1 MEENAGS
8 KRAYMPMDKNALEQL
23 LSSYNWWMGVST
35 VAVAAGILGEYV
47 AHFVFEKEARRNR
60 LEMGISIFFGVLVLG
75 GVVGEYVFGKKLSQL
90 SEQIQQVADKQVAQA
105 NLDAAQARRDAEIVK
120 HQSADTNERAAKAEQ
135 QAAQE
140 NARAAKALQA
150 ADVARKN
157 AEAFQLEIAQANE
170 RAARAEKDAS
180 QANQQAEQERLAR
193 VKIEQQLA
201 PRVLT
206 EKQQE
211 NIEAKLRGFVGTPYE
226 LAVDPVPEAIG
237 LLTAIDNIL
246 RSSGWFNKESE
257 KKDFRFNF
265 TLPNGSKVEQ
275 AYFSGFEIQ
284 IANTMLPK
292 YRKAVETAV
301 AAFREEG
308 IEAKMTSLPAND
320 PSPNAIHIAV
330 GTK

>member
-1 MEENAGS
+1 
-8 KRAYMPMDKNALEQL
+8 MDKNALEQL

-35 VAVAAGILGEYV
+35 VAVAVGILGEYV

-105 NLDAAQARRDAEIVK
+105 NLDAAQARRDAEVVK
-120 HQSADTNERAAKAEQ
+120 HQSADTNERAANAEQ

-150 ADVARKN
+150 AEVARKN

-206 EKQQE
+206 QKQQE
-211 NIEAKLRGFVGTPYE
+211 KIQAKLRGFVGTPYE

-237 LLTAIDNIL
+237 LLTAVDNIL

-275 AYFSGFEIQ
+275 VYFSGFEIQ
-284 IANTMLPK
+284 AANNMLPK

-301 AAFREEG
+301 AAFQEEG
-308 IEAKMTSLPAND
+308 MDVKMTFLPAND
-320 PSPNAIHIAV
+320 PSPNAIHIAI